1 VCVCERERE
10 RESEKVRQRERE
22 KQCLCVYVYVCV
34 CDSAKGVERWGGG
47 IREGLTGWGWG
58 GGVMVGYL
66 GENCVSSG
74 AQVACK
80 FKYLVFGFSV
90 HCESCFALYQ

>member
-1 VCVCERERE
+1 MGGRD
-10 RESEKVRQRERE
+10 K
-22 KQCLCVYVYVCV
+22 
-34 CDSAKGVERWGGG
+34 GG
-47 IREGLTGWGWG
+47 IDRLGVG

-80 FKYLVFGFSV
+80 FKYLVFGFSD
-90 HCESCFALYQ
+90 HLGKLINSLCL